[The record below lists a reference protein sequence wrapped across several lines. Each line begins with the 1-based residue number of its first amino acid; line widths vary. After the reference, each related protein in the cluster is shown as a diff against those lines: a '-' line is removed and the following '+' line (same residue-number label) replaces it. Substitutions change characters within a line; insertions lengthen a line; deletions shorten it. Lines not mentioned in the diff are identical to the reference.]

1 MTATDAKPVDVVAG
15 VLQDARGRILLA
27 RRTKGRDLAGLWEFP
42 GGKREPGETSEAA
55 LARELHEELGIDVEV
70 GAPLIS
76 VPQQYPHKRLR
87 LDVRRIA
94 SWHGTPRGHEGQ
106 ALAWAPPHMLA
117 SYAMPPA
124 DRPVVAAL
132 VQPDRY
138 LVTPDPGRDTA
149 SWLSTLQ
156 VALDSGIRRIQ
167 LRPAPAHDRE
177 SFRALARIAVGRCR
191 IAGVD
196 VLLNA
201 DIELALELGAGVH
214 LRDAQLRELSQRPLP
229 EGLPVA
235 ASCHDVEG
243 LSRAERLRCDF
254 VVLGPVAATTTHPG
268 VPGMGWNAF
277 SALRESVSLPIYA
290 IGGMTSDD
298 IAIARTHGG
307 QGIAAIRA
315 LWTQSL

>member
-1 MTATDAKPVDVVAG
+1 MSDAPIVEVVAG

-42 GGKREPGETSEAA
+42 GGKREPGESPETA

-94 SWHGTPRGHEGQ
+94 SWRGTPRGHEGQ

-138 LVTPDPGRDTA
+138 LVTPDPGRDPA

-167 LRPAPAHDRE
+167 LRSTQASDGG
-177 SFRALARIAVGRCR
+177 SFRALARIAVARCR
-191 IAGVD
+191 IAGVE
-196 VLLNA
+196 VLLNT
-201 DIELALELGAGVH
+201 DVDLALELGAGVH
-214 LRDAQLRELSQRPLP
+214 LRDAQLRGLRRRPLP
-229 EGLPVA
+229 AGLPVA
-235 ASCHDVEG
+235 ASCHDVDG
-243 LSRAERLRCDF
+243 LSRAEQLGCDF
-254 VVLGPVAATTTHPG
+254 VVLGPVAATASHPG
-268 VPGMGWNAF
+268 ATGMGWQAF
-277 SALRESVSLPIYA
+277 STLRESVSLPIYA
-290 IGGMTSDD
+290 IGGMTNDD
-298 IAIARTHGG
+298 VAIARMHGG

-315 LWTQSL
+315 LWPPSS